1 MYEKYRD
8 KGVAFLSVNVVWDKE
23 GPAKD
28 FIEKYHLTLPV
39 GRDGDAQIG
48 ALYGVEATP
57 LTFYIGKDGKV
68 VLRKEGAP
76 EDVEAI
82 KMEMEQGIEK
92 LLAG

>member
-48 ALYGVEATP
+48 TLYGVEATP

-82 KMEMEQGIEK
+82 KTEMEQGIEK